1 MKKLVLLSLFIIPFF
16 FQSKAQFTL
25 TNTSTI
31 SLCELRNGTWP
42 LDLQRIIK
50 KNDTLYQ
57 LQFRDQQYT
66 TEVNMSVLRFGNL
79 TQLKYF
85 QKCLAALKQGSNGDQ
100 ADFKE
105 YAVKRTDV
113 KKEVCYTL
121 TLTEG
126 SVINFKQAEAD
137 KLAAAIKTL

>member
-1 MKKLVLLSLFIIPFF
+1 MKKLVLLSLFIPFF
-16 FQSKAQFTL
+16 SLAKAQFTL

-50 KNDTLYQ
+50 RSDTIYQ

-66 TEVNMSVLRFGNL
+66 TEVNMSILRFGTL

-85 QKCLAALKQGSNGDQ
+85 QKCLAALKGGSNGDQ

-105 YAVKRTDV
+105 YSVKRTDV
-113 KKEVCYTL
+113 GKDVCYTL
-121 TLTEG
+121 TLNNG
-126 SVINFKQAEAD
+126 PVINFKQADAD
-137 KLAAAIKTL
+137 KMAAAIKTL